1 MCISGPKQWLPKFH
15 KKFRNT
21 EPAPHYQ
28 GNIPKKQF
36 FQCFSYSSQ
45 KKRSCLKIFVK
56 IHALLRRARI
66 NQVWT
71 HSKKRSFTI
80 SFSPFDDLGDN
91 PLPLLVVHHELHHLH
106 DLLVQHLLDHLASN
120 NVCHLIFK
128 RLLTVSS
135 CPHHYLLNGIFLLF
149 ESGSILANDQ

>member
-1 MCISGPKQWLPKFH
+1 MNASTWEGGPQSNKLGDQFSNPIQYSTLQDILI
-15 KKFRNT
+15 T
-21 EPAPHYQ
+21 HY
-28 GNIPKKQF
+28 
-36 FQCFSYSSQ
+36 
-45 KKRSCLKIFVK
+45 KKRSRLKIFVK

-106 DLLVQHLLDHLASN
+106 DLLVQHLLDHLASK
-120 NVCHLIFK
+120 NVCHLLWANAMLRARRALQ
-128 RLLTVSS
+128 RLKSK
-135 CPHHYLLNGIFLLF
+135 
-149 ESGSILANDQ
+149 SIADEWTNQPT